1 MPGSAIATGMA
12 DFVGPIAQL
21 TARIAEAMH
30 SKDIIRRLNTEQA
43 EGELHQVLTLLRTR
57 TGHNFLS

>member
-1 MPGSAIATGMA
+1 
-12 DFVGPIAQL
+12 
-21 TARIAEAMH
+21 MH
-30 SKDIIRRLNTEQA
+30 RKDIIRRLNTEQA